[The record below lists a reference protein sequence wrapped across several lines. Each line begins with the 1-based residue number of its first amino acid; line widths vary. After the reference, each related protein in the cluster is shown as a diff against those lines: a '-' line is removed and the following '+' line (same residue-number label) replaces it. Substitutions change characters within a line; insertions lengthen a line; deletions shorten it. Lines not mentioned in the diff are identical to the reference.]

1 MMTSPAVSQLL
12 WLLDEAFAGENWHSL
27 LTNVKAVDERD
38 WNRVPDGGDRSIKE
52 IVEHVGVCKI
62 MYDNHAFG
70 DAHLTWDGQLVEDET
85 SLSTIP
91 SAIEWLQV
99 CHQQLRRSVAA
110 LNDED
115 LAMLRKSHAGT
126 LNETRWLIAVMIEH
140 DLYHSGEIN
149 LIRSLCGRETVWPH
163 YF

>member
-1 MMTSPAVSQLL
+1 MMTSPAASQLV

-27 LTNVKAVDERD
+27 VNNVKAADERD
-38 WNRVPDGGDRSIKE
+38 WNRVPDGGDRSIRE

-70 DAHLTWDGQLVEDET
+70 DGHLTWDDQLVEDEA

-91 SAIEWLQV
+91 SAIEWLRS
-99 CHQQLRRSVAA
+99 CHGQLRQSVAA
-110 LNDED
+110 LSDDE
-115 LAMLRKSHAGT
+115 LSRPRKTHVGT
-126 LNETRWLIAVMIEH
+126 MKETRWLIAVMIEH

-149 LIRSLCGRETVWPH
+149 LIRSLCGRETVWRH
-163 YF
+163 YL

>member
-1 MMTSPAVSQLL
+1 MTSPAVSQLL

-27 LTNVKAVDERD
+27 VNNVKAVDERD
-38 WNRVPDGGDRSIKE
+38 WNRVPDGGDRSIRE

-70 DAHLTWDGQLVEDET
+70 DALLTWEDQLVEDET

-91 SAIEWLQV
+91 SAIEWLRV

-115 LAMLRKSHAGT
+115 LTMPRKSHAGT
-126 LNETRWLIAVMIEH
+126 LNETRWLIAVVIEH

-149 LIRSLCGRETVWPH
+149 LIRSLCARETEWPR